1 MAATTYRTIR
11 EHPNASVIRDVL
23 ARVPQITDAQLAAL
37 AESWRDS
44 LDIASARAA
53 ALSADGPLILDAL
66 SAFDALT
73 EVFADDL
80 AGKPWAAPL
89 QRGMVRIALKAV
101 RDAIAASYARPVLST
116 RQYTALMGPWVH
128 VFPERGCG
136 EPDLGPRSADVTQLV
151 AVLASMSARCHDKA
165 ADAAFEH
172 ALAVALTR
180 DNSVVAAARN
190 EAWSAALVTGR
201 RRTRSV
207 LRRAGREALLRPCP
221 GCGMRWDREDTTV
234 DRVLDLVGDAMN
246 ALLVSDAI
254 DVTVAEVLLLPMS
267 QHLS

>member
-1 MAATTYRTIR
+1 MAATTYRTIH
-11 EHPNASVIRDVL
+11 EHPNASVIRDVI
-23 ARVPQITDAQLAAL
+23 ARVPAITDSQLAAL

-53 ALSADGPLILDAL
+53 ALSADGPLVLEAL
-66 SAFDALT
+66 AAFDALT

-80 AGKPWAAPL
+80 AGKPWAPPL
-89 QRGMVRIALKAV
+89 QRGMIRIALKAV
-101 RDAIAASYARPVLST
+101 RDAIAAAYARPVLST
-116 RQYTALMGPWVH
+116 RQYTALMAPWVH

-136 EPDLGPRSADVTQLV
+136 EADLGPRAADVTRLV
-151 AVLASMSARCHDKA
+151 DVLAFMSSRCHDTA

-180 DNSVVAAARN
+180 DNSLVAAARN

-201 RRTRSV
+201 RRTRIV
-207 LRRAGREALLRPCP
+207 LRRAGREALVRRCTE
-221 GCGMRWDREDTTV
+221 CNMRWDREDGTV
-234 DRVLDLVGDAMN
+234 ERVLDLVSDAMN

-254 DVTVAEVLLLPMS
+254 DVTVAEVLLLPMAA
-267 QHLS
+267 HLS